1 MTIENLKQRIV
12 PLLKKHNIV
21 RAGVFGSYA
30 KGINS
35 ESSDVDILVEL
46 DKEMSLLDFIRIK
59 MDLESLL
66 DKKVDLVEYKAL
78 KPRLKNRILS
88 EELRIYG

>member
-35 ESSDVDILVEL
+35 EFSDVDILVEL

-59 MDLESLL
+59 LDLESLL

-78 KPRLKNRILS
+78 KPRSKNRILS